1 MDVVG
6 RARTLVKRSLE
17 EDQTEVER
25 ERELRRQLEKMNR
38 ELECELRRLKAM
50 DKLFEE

>member
-6 RARTLVKRSLE
+6 RARALVKRRLE

-25 ERELRRQLEKMNR
+25 ERELRSQLEKKNR
-38 ELECELRRLKAM
+38 ELECESRRLRAM
-50 DKLFEE
+50 DKLFGE